1 MSTDPLPRAL
11 CVMGI
16 DPGLSG
22 AISWYFP
29 DEAHLITA
37 EDMPVV
43 DKNVDAAKLARRV
56 KQMQPDVVILEQ
68 VQAMP
73 SIPGKDG
80 KRRSMG
86 AASAFKFGVGYG
98 QVQGVVAALGIPV
111 ALVTPGKWK
120 RYFGLSSDKE
130 QSRAA
135 AIKLW
140 PSSEAFE
147 RKKDEARAE
156 AALIAKYGAEVI
168 LRQGVKVAA

>member
-1 MSTDPLPRAL
+1 MTDPLPRAL

-29 DEAHLITA
+29 DEPQLITA

-43 DKNVDAAKLARRV
+43 DKNIDAAKLARRV
-56 KQMQPDVVILEQ
+56 KQMQPDVAIIEQ
-68 VQAMP
+68 VA
-73 SIPGKDG
+73 SRPGQG
-80 KRRSMG
+80 VS
-86 AASAFKFGVGYG
+86 SVFKFGVGYG
-98 QVQGVVAALGIPV
+98 QVQGVVATLGIPM

-168 LRQGVKVAA
+168 LRQGAKVAA